1 MLSRPLTG
9 FSYGTSLLTAD
20 SPSLDFSFTV
30 TRDATS
36 VQYRLVD
43 YADGSWDW
51 NSAHTFLDSG
61 DDGSGA
67 LSPGEAAALI
77 AACMGLTVRATLV
90 ALSRQGLF
98 LPPLVLLLPRL
109 LGETGLVLAQSAADV
124 LALLFSLLL
133 TRGIWHASPLTDG
146 RQGITMDDK
155 QASSSRAKR

>member
-1 MLSRPLTG
+1 MKNANDPQLR
-9 FSYGTSLLTAD
+9 
-20 SPSLDFSFTV
+20 
-30 TRDATS
+30 
-36 VQYRLVD
+36 
-43 YADGSWDW
+43 
-51 NSAHTFLDSG
+51 
-61 DDGSGA
+61 A
-67 LSPGEAAALI
+67 LRE
-77 AACMGLTVRATLV
+77 RAG
-90 ALSRQGLF
+90 RMR